1 MIYYLVFGLKPCNLW
16 YRAKNKEQR
25 AKNKET
31 VFSIQ
36 DIWIFG
42 YSDCWTSEY
51 QNVRMLEYQN
61 LLTKPLIN
69 NQ

>member
-1 MIYYLVFGLKPCNLW
+1 MLEFI
-16 YRAKNKEQR
+16 AKEQR
-25 AKNKET
+25 TKSK
-31 VFSIQ
+31 Q

-42 YSDCWTSEY
+42 FSDCWTSEY

-61 LLTKPLIN
+61 LLTKPLIT